1 LNHKLTILGGG
12 ESGAGAAVLAMRRG
26 LDVFVSDAGRLKDK
40 YRAWLEADGVPYE
53 EGGHSADRLLQADEV
68 VISPG
73 IPHRVD
79 IVQQIK
85 KKGIPLISDIELA
98 GRYMGYAK
106 RICITGSNGKT
117 TTTNLIHH
125 MFVEAGVKAAL
136 SGNVG
141 NSLCYQVAQGGYEL
155 YVVEVSNFQL
165 DGMYDF
171 RADTAILLNITPDH
185 LDRYAGFGDYARSKF
200 RILQNMRP
208 QDSFI
213 YWAEDQVIRG
223 LIEEKG
229 VVPGAYPFAWEG
241 PLEQGAWTEKGKFII
256 KTNKSSIDMTI
267 EELALQG
274 RHNAYNSMA
283 AGITGSLYN
292 LRKEVIRESL
302 ADFQGVEHRLEF
314 ALSVHG
320 IEFINDSKA
329 TNVNSTW
336 YALES
341 QRNPVVW
348 IAGGVDKGND
358 YEKLKDLVKAKVK
371 GIVCI
376 GKDNFKIHQAF
387 SDLFLKIVDVESMN
401 EAVYQAYRMAQ
412 KGDTVLLS
420 PACASFDRFDNYEQR
435 GQEFKAAVR
444 GL

>member
-1 LNHKLTILGGG
+1 LGGG
-12 ESGAGAAVLAMRRG
+12 ESGAGAAVLAMRKG
-26 LDVFVSDAGRLKDK
+26 LDVFVSDAGSLKDK
-40 YRAWLEADGVPYE
+40 YRAWLETDGVPYE
-53 EGGHSADRLLQADEV
+53 EGAHSTDKVLQADEV

-85 KKGIPLISDIELA
+85 KKGIRLISDIELA
-98 GRYMGYAK
+98 GRYMGDAK

-117 TTTNLIHH
+117 TTTSLIHH
-125 MFVEAGVKAAL
+125 IFAKAGVKAAL

-165 DGMYDF
+165 DGMSDF
-171 RADTAILLNITPDH
+171 RADTALLLNITPDH
-185 LDRYAGFGDYARSKF
+185 LDRYEGFEDYARSKY

-208 QDSFI
+208 EDQFI
-213 YWAEDQVIRG
+213 YWAEDPVIER
-223 LIEEKG
+223 LIGRHG
-229 VVPGAYPFAWEG
+229 VIPEPFPFAWNG
-241 PLEQGAWTEKGKFII
+241 PLERGAWTEKDKLFI

-283 AGITGSLYN
+283 AGITGSLYS

-302 ADFQGVEHRLEF
+302 SDFHGVEHRLEY

-320 IEFINDSKA
+320 VDYINDSKA

-358 YEKLKDLVKAKVK
+358 YEKLKALVKAKVK

-376 GKDNFKIHQAF
+376 GEDNFKIHEAF
-387 SDLFLKIVDVESMN
+387 SDLFLKIVDVESM
-401 EAVYQAYRMAQ
+401 EQAVSQAYRMAQ

-420 PACASFDRFDNYEQR
+420 PACASFDRFENYEQR
-435 GQEFKAAVR
+435 GHAFKAAVR
-444 GL
+444 SL